1 MSKAQR
7 WMHIHGNIATPE
19 IVMGLQ
25 VGRIVLSNHSYESGA
40 TTSARCEAHFRHR

>member
-7 WMHIHGNIATPE
+7 WMHIHGD

-25 VGRIVLSNHSYESGA
+25 VGRIVLNNHSYDVVRISPLN
-40 TTSARCEAHFRHR
+40 S

>member
-7 WMHIHGNIATPE
+7 WMHIHGDIATPG

-25 VGRIVLSNHSYESGA
+25 VGRIVLNNHSYDVVRISPLN
-40 TTSARCEAHFRHR
+40 S